1 MSAVH
6 TPNLEGHGPRGRAL
20 LLPSSAMASEEQPC
34 DDCGAQVV
42 DYDKHKAWHDR
53 LEQRMREHDKAA
65 TQLRNA
71 GMMR

>member
-1 MSAVH
+1 
-6 TPNLEGHGPRGRAL
+6 
-20 LLPSSAMASEEQPC
+20 MASEEQPC